1 MKKLTLFLVVQI
13 VFSVILIAGC
23 TQPHSVVISKPKPVI
38 TALPTLKIPVLP
50 TFSSQINPTYANLT
64 NKTDQILMNLPEK
77 TGKTVS
83 NLTNKT
89 EQKIVNLTEKLNK
102 RLWIWPEKYMTF
114 FRFTGSSGI
123 IVTGVGWLT
132 WMHRQR
138 RRKSSQRQS
147 APTELWL

>member
-1 MKKLTLFLVVQI
+1 MKKTVLDKSIYSQYWTFISESINTTFQSVYVAMKKLTLFLVLLV
-13 VFSVILIAGC
+13 VFSVIFIAGC
-23 TQPHSVVISKPKPVI
+23 TQQHSVVISKPKPVI
-38 TALPTLKIPVLP
+38 TALPTLKIPALP

-102 RLWIWPEKYMTF
+102 RL
-114 FRFTGSSGI
+114 
-123 IVTGVGWLT
+123 
-132 WMHRQR
+132 
-138 RRKSSQRQS
+138 
-147 APTELWL
+147 